1 MNGKEQSGWRN
12 IAIVGPYLSGKTTLL
27 ESFLFVTNAI
37 TRKGNVTDGNT
48 VSNSSPEARS
58 RQMSVEVETANT
70 DYKDIRFTFLDCPG
84 SVEFT
89 QETYNAL
96 MGVGSAVIVCE
107 PDISRVLT
115 LAPLFQFLDKW
126 KIPHL
131 VFINK
136 MDRAASSFT
145 EVLNALKEVSS
156 RPLLPQQYPI
166 RKGQDIVGFIDLISE
181 QAFHYHENAPSDPVP
196 LPESLKEEE
205 YITRQEL
212 LEGLADFDD
221 RLLEELLEDIDPSQ
235 EEIIK
240 DLKQELSADLIV
252 PVFMGIAEKDYGV
265 RHLLDALVRETPAPT
280 ATAQRRG
287 LDPDRDLTIAQVLKT
302 YYTPQGGKQSLV
314 RVWNGVLTDGMTLN
328 GTRVG
333 GIYRLNGSQQ
343 TAQTEAQTG
352 EIVALGRMDT
362 AQTGDTLTS
371 ESGKATIA
379 LPRAEKMP
387 SVYSV
392 AIVAENRKDEVK
404 LSSALNKLI
413 EEDPSLSW
421 EQNTETHE
429 ILLWGQGDIH
439 IQVSLDRLRRKYNLP
454 MKTHLPHIPYKETIR
469 KPIESVRGR
478 YKHQSGGHGQYGD
491 VHLHIEPLPLGTGFQ
506 FQETIVGGSVPKQYI
521 PGVEMGVREALE
533 SGPLGFPIV
542 DISVTLTDG
551 SYHNVDSSEQAF
563 KQAARVAM
571 QEGLPQG
578 EPTLLEPVL
587 AMEIACPN
595 SYTSNVLQLISVRR
609 GQILGY
615 EGLSGWKG
623 WDKISTHLP
632 QAEMH
637 DFIVELRSLTMGV
650 GSFSWKY
657 DRLQPV
663 PGKIADKILSQAN
676 SEV

>member
-70 DYKDIRFTFLDCPG
+70 DYKDVRFTFLDCPG

-115 LAPLFQFLDKW
+115 LAPLFQFLDQW

-145 EVLNALKEVSS
+145 EVLNALKEISS

-166 RKGQDIVGFIDLISE
+166 RKGQDVVGFIDLISE

-287 LDPDRDLTIAQVLKT
+287 LDCDRDLTIAQVLKT

-343 TAQTEAQTG
+343 TSQTEAQTG